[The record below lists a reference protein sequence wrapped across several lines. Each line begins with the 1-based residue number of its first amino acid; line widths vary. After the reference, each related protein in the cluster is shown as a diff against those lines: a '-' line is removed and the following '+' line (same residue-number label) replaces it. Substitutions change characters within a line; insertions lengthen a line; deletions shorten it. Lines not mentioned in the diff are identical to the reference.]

1 MATEQQIKLEQ
12 QLIKL
17 QEESIALSKKYEG
30 LEDKRLTNAKKMK
43 QEILS
48 LNEKIKD
55 LEKDIADELK
65 EQEKIETRIDGTL
78 ESLSK
83 KHAGILKSMKFGQ
96 VIENKKRGMASQSV
110 KLQEKSLTTLKKNLQ
125 MGRIDRDLAEEQL
138 TIQDEIN
145 SGEMTSEQL
154 KSKSASLGEQITTAN
169 EELNQAL
176 AFGTEEEKK
185 AAEAKLQTLQLTKDI
200 LDNEFLRVDANDK
213 INKAQELQKQ
223 GIDKIGDSIGIGL
236 VGPLSVA
243 LGILALFNS
252 QQEAIA
258 DQFGALG
265 VTEFRDELAGA
276 SQEFTKLGFTAA
288 EAQTT
293 ISNLSNE
300 FGISVSEASKLS
312 GTISEV
318 AKATGTTLEDSTK
331 LVGLFTQTQG
341 LTAKQSEDLIK
352 STQALAK
359 ANDVAP
365 DKVLGD
371 IANSTETFAKFAD
384 KGGKNILRAAIQARK
399 LGTNLEAVAG
409 AAEGFLDFQTSLNAE
424 VEASILLGRDVN
436 LQKARELALAGDLE
450 GVQTEIVN
458 QLGSAEQFSKLNVI
472 QRKSLA
478 SAVGLELSQVEKIV
492 NKQKEQVT
500 LAGEL
505 SKQSTENLVSS
516 KTITATAALLNNLKA
531 LGMELAENL
540 GPSINLVIG
549 AFSSTIGILNELGAL
564 LPLISGYVA
573 FLTAKTVANTVATI
587 AKARA
592 DRLAAKAALTGAGAD
607 AAKAAAQTAA
617 AIPVVGFALAAA
629 GLVVLGT
636 AIASFMGSFKTGT
649 KLGGVKQD
657 GVAALHSGETI
668 LNEDDTKMLEEQQ
681 AAMKGGTVGGTTNV
695 TNVDTSKLEAETK
708 SLKAE
713 MEHLRKD
720 MASYFGFGGSV
731 AGQIGGKF
739 KGALGELTG

>member
-1 MATEQQIKLEQ
+1 
-12 QLIKL
+12 
-17 QEESIALSKKYEG
+17 
-30 LEDKRLTNAKKMK
+30 
-43 QEILS
+43 
-48 LNEKIKD
+48 
-55 LEKDIADELK
+55 
-65 EQEKIETRIDGTL
+65 
-78 ESLSK
+78 
-83 KHAGILKSMKFGQ
+83 
-96 VIENKKRGMASQSV
+96 
-110 KLQEKSLTTLKKNLQ
+110 
-125 MGRIDRDLAEEQL
+125 
-138 TIQDEIN
+138 
-145 SGEMTSEQL
+145 
-154 KSKSASLGEQITTAN
+154 
-169 EELNQAL
+169 
-176 AFGTEEEKK
+176 
-185 AAEAKLQTLQLTKDI
+185 
-200 LDNEFLRVDANDK
+200 
-213 INKAQELQKQ
+213 
-223 GIDKIGDSIGIGL
+223 
-236 VGPLSVA
+236 
-243 LGILALFNS
+243 

-359 ANDVAP
+359 ANNVAP

-458 QLGSAEQFSKLNVI
+458 QLGSAEEFSKLNVL

-478 SAVGLELSQVEKIV
+478 SAVGLELSAVEKIV

-505 SKQSTENLVSS
+505 SKQSTENLVSE
-516 KTITATAALLNNLKA
+516 KTITATAKLLNNLKA
-531 LGMELAENL
+531 LGMQLAEDL
-540 GPSINLVIG
+540 GPAVNMVVG
-549 AFSSTIGILNELGAL
+549 FFSSFVSILSEMGAIV
-564 LPLISGYVA
+564 PLVAGYLT
-573 FLTAKTVANTVATI
+573 FLTAKTVASTVATI
-587 AKARA
+587 AKTKADIIAAKTSLRA
-592 DRLAAKAALTGAGAD
+592 AAADGAKGAMKIASTGLIPLGLAALVAVGVGL
-607 AAKAAAQTAA
+607 AK
-617 AIPVVGFALAAA
+617 
-629 GLVVLGT
+629 
-636 AIASFMGSFKTGT
+636 FMGSFETGT

-681 AAMKGGTVGGTTNV
+681 AAMKGGGGGGATNV
-695 TNVDTSKLEAETK
+695 TNIDMSKLE
-708 SLKAE
+708 
-713 MEHLRKD
+713 
-720 MASYFGFGGSV
+720 
-731 AGQIGGKF
+731 
-739 KGALGELTG
+739 